1 MFGPPPISPLF
12 PSTTLFQSGVAP
24 VVVVNQV
31 RRGPVPGPPRREI
44 GNALERFTG
53 REVGFFL
60 PADRRATDAALAE
73 GRTLAEVAPSS
84 LLRDG
89 LRSMAAALTG
99 VPVPA
104 SGRGRPRLRRRAG

>member
-31 RRGPVPGPPRREI
+31 RRGPVPGDPRREI
-44 GNALERFTG
+44 GDALERFAG

-60 PADRRATDAALAE
+60 PADRRATDAALAD

-84 LLRDG
+84 QLRTE
-89 LRSMAAALTG
+89 LRAMAAALTG

-104 SGRGRPRLRRRAG
+104 ASGRRDRKSVV